1 MALDIITDL
10 NVLGDI
16 DLNKKELQN
25 AVIQVLSTKPGS
37 PATGQ
42 IFYDSDVNQ
51 VQVYTGSAWEGL
63 VTETV
68 DTTAMTATTSIL
80 NTSLVIGRD
89 ADNDIDFGTDNN
101 IIFRAGAADQIV
113 LKDGVLEPVTD
124 DDVDL
129 GSSSKQF
136 KDGYFDGTLE
146 ADAITIGGTNIL
158 TGGIVTTLGAIAQDS
173 INFYSSAADDPMLTL
188 ENNAND
194 ATGARILL
202 LKDKGAA
209 GADGD
214 EVGEII
220 FAGDN
225 DAQEQTNY
233 AKIRGLISDASD
245 GSEGGKFEVRVATHD
260 GEMIPGLIVQ
270 DGDAEDEI
278 DVTLGNTAT
287 SVTTVAGTLTMGS
300 TATLTNAGLLAV
312 ADQSNVTGTGTLNS
326 GAISSGF
333 GAIDIGSSN
342 LTATGTISL
351 GATSFNDNNITN
363 VGDLNADSISVDAA
377 GTGLNIDFSG
387 ANTAKSFITVGDN
400 LAEALVIQEGT
411 NDYLQIV
418 TTNSSE
424 AVKIGHGV
432 SGTAITI
439 GHSTSETTIGDN
451 LTVTGNLTVSGSTTT
466 VDSTNLTVTD
476 PLIKLNKGDTGSPAR
491 DQGLIISRG
500 NGSSA
505 DADNRAMLWDESA
518 DEFVFADV
526 NTEDATTSGNIT
538 IASYVDIQA
547 AKVTASSLDISG
559 NIDIDGTTNLDAVD
573 IDGAVQLDST
583 LTIGANDQGYDVIF
597 YGDTAS
603 ANLTWDTSAD
613 DLILNG
619 AARIVVPD
627 GQLVLASTAVSST
640 AAELNLLDAGSSG
653 SSVTLA
659 SGDSIIIG
667 DASASNA
674 TKKVLMSDVATF
686 TNGSIE
692 GTGALNSGSITSGF
706 GAIDNGTSG
715 IRTDTFVAETSF
727 VPDADDG
734 ATLGSANLNFSD
746 LYLAD
751 GANIYMGDDQDVLIT
766 HDADKGV
773 IMSHAATGDDK
784 PFILTLKSNEA
795 TIADNEVI
803 AGIEFIVDED
813 SGGDSDLVAAGI
825 FAFSAGA
832 FDSTN
837 NRTDLVFTTGHSESA
852 GTASGALDITQDMV
866 LSSQGVLT
874 VAGNI
879 TPAGIV
885 LDGNTITGVDD
896 SGEFTDDD
904 AHIMTSAAI
913 NDRFGAIAGSSSIV
927 TTGALNSGSIT
938 SGFGNIDNG
947 SSTITTTG
955 LISGGSLDIDDVLIN
970 GTTIG
975 HTDDT
980 DLMTVADGLLTVA
993 GEISVTTLDIGG
1005 TDVTSTAAELNIL
1018 DGVTTTTAEI
1028 NLIDGGTSRTTNAVA
1043 DGDGILHNN
1052 GGTMEMTKVETF
1064 ATYFAAECAA
1074 LREKV
1079 FVLNNSVSGVASSD
1093 NITYTVTHSL
1103 NTRNVMVEVIRNG
1116 ANSGDYSTVL
1126 AEVKRNGD
1134 DTIQVVFASAR
1145 TAGDYTVMIRAIG

>member
-68 DTTAMTATTSIL
+68 DSTTITDVTSIL
-80 NTSLVIGRD
+80 NSSLVVGRD
-89 ADNDIDFGTDNN
+89 AHNQIQFTTDNEIHFKTN
-101 IIFRAGAADQIV
+101 N
-113 LKDGVLEPVTD
+113 ETPVIKMKASGEVEATSLD
-124 DDVDL
+124 ISGDVDV
-129 GSSSKQF
+129 
-136 KDGYFDGTLE
+136 DGTLE
-146 ADAITIGGTNIL
+146 TDAFSIGGTTVSSTAAELNVLDGITAVVGELNYLDLGSTAVGTAIASKAVVLDSNKDYTGFRNITLTGELDAGSLDVSGDADIDGTLETDALTIGGTNIL
-158 TGGIVTTLGAIAQDS
+158 TGSIVTTLGTITQDT
-173 INFYSSAADDPMLTL
+173 ILFTSANADDPLLTV
-188 ENNAND
+188 ENTTND
-194 ATGARILL
+194 TAGARILL

-209 GADGD
+209 GADND
-214 EVGEII
+214 EVGEVI

-225 DAQEQTNY
+225 DAQQQTNFV
-233 AKIRGLISDASD
+233 KLRGLISDASD

-260 GEMIPGLIVQ
+260 GEMQPGLIIQ
-270 DGDAEDEI
+270 DGDAEDEL
-278 DVTLGNTAT
+278 DVWIGNGSG
-287 SVTTVAGTLTMGS
+287 SVTTIAG
-300 TATLTNAGLLAV
+300 
-312 ADQSNVTGTGTLNS
+312 D
-326 GAISSGF
+326 
-333 GAIDIGSSN
+333 
-342 LTATGTISL
+342 
-351 GATSFNDNNITN
+351 
-363 VGDLNADSISVDAA
+363 
-377 GTGLNIDFSG
+377 
-387 ANTAKSFITVGDN
+387 
-400 LAEALVIQEGT
+400 
-411 NDYLQIV
+411 
-418 TTNSSE
+418 
-424 AVKIGHGV
+424 
-432 SGTAITI
+432 
-439 GHSTSETTIGDN
+439 
-451 LTVTGNLTVSGSTTT
+451 LTVTGTTTT
-466 VDSTNLTVTD
+466 VNSTTVNLNDHNIVLDSGNSTSAVIDGAGITIEGGSGSDATFTYNTTG
-476 PLIKLNKGDTGSPAR
+476 PKFEMKLGSSYE
-491 DQGLIISRG
+491 DLKVDGLI
-500 NGSSA
+500 
-505 DADNRAMLWDESA
+505 
-518 DEFVFADV
+518 
-526 NTEDATTSGNIT
+526 
-538 IASYVDIQA
+538 A
-547 AKVTASSLDISG
+547 ASLDISG
-559 NIDIDGTTNLDAVD
+559 NVDVDGTLETDALS
-573 IDGAVQLDST
+573 I
-583 LTIGANDQGYDVIF
+583 
-597 YGDTAS
+597 
-603 ANLTWDTSAD
+603 
-613 DLILNG
+613 NG
-619 AARIVVPD
+619 
-627 GQLVLASTAVSST
+627 TTVSST
-640 AAELNLLDAGSSG
+640 AAELNILDGVTATASELNIMDGVTSTTSELNILDGVTATAAEINIIDGNTSATSTTLADADRVIVNDAGTMKQ
-653 SSVTLA
+653 VAMT
-659 SGDSIIIG
+659 
-667 DASASNA
+667 
-674 TKKVLMSDVATF
+674 DVATY

-913 NDRFGAIAGSSSIV
+913 NDKFGVIAGSSSIV

-1005 TDVTSTAAELNIL
+1005 TNVTSTAAELNIL